1 MHSHPGEGARWALS
15 SGSVGGT
22 TGPPGLWLL
31 IDCASRRITVA
42 VVPPNVLL
50 PPLLAYNC
58 MPGASA
64 SESDAC
70 IVCTVIMIH
79 AMQEYWM
86 DMDRRKSKANAMI
99 VESLSLSQHRFPVSC
114 LFNMYL
120 IRR

>member
-1 MHSHPGEGARWALS
+1 
-15 SGSVGGT
+15 
-22 TGPPGLWLL
+22 
-31 IDCASRRITVA
+31 
-42 VVPPNVLL
+42 
-50 PPLLAYNC
+50 

-86 DMDRRKSKANAMI
+86 DMDMDRRKSKANAMI
-99 VESLSLSQHRFPVSC
+99 VESLSLSQHRFPFSC